1 MKQSGFE
8 IIKLEM
14 LVLSHICAHNGDL
27 VHKILFEI
35 GFICILLVLI
45 LIPAVQ
51 KLITH
56 SAMLVFP
63 AGPLPALGEIQKCFD
78 AWYCWEVGHLPPARP
93 FVVQH
98 WKVTA

>member
-8 IIKLEM
+8 MIKLNM
-14 LVLSHICAHNGDL
+14 FAISQFWAHIGVL

-51 KLITH
+51 KLIIQ
-56 SAMLVFP
+56 SAMLVFL
-63 AGPLPALGEIQKCFD
+63 AGLFPGLGEIQKCFN
-78 AWYCWEVGHLPPARP
+78 AWYC
-93 FVVQH
+93 
-98 WKVTA
+98 